1 MISIID
7 KLKPIINSR
16 MEGIDKIKYGLSS
29 INASKVITRVPLV
42 SSIDINEV
50 TSSILVAL
58 RLKA

>member
-42 SSIDINEV
+42 GPMDTIEV
-50 TSSILVAL
+50 SSSILVAFEL
-58 RLKA
+58 